1 MAEKTNLTVTNFIS
15 NENVILCPKIKQPE
29 YAFIGRSNVGK
40 SSLINM
46 ILAHKI
52 AHISSTPGK
61 TQLINHIL
69 INDKWSLV
77 DLPGYG
83 YAKLSKKKKAEI
95 LKMTKNYF
103 QKRGIQLVSVFMLID
118 IRIPPQKIDLEWM
131 EWLTNNNIYFIR
143 IFTKSDG
150 LRKSNINK
158 AISQYNK
165 VMSTKWEK
173 IPETLIT
180 SSKNKDGRN
189 NVLNKIIELN
199 KLFQNI

>member
-1 MAEKTNLTVTNFIS
+1 
-15 NENVILCPKIKQPE
+15 
-29 YAFIGRSNVGK
+29 
-40 SSLINM
+40 
-46 ILAHKI
+46 
-52 AHISSTPGK
+52 
-61 TQLINHIL
+61 
-69 INDKWSLV
+69 
-77 DLPGYG
+77 
-83 YAKLSKKKKAEI
+83 
-95 LKMTKNYF
+95 
-103 QKRGIQLVSVFMLID
+103 MLID

-143 IFTKSDG
+143 IFTKSDS